1 VPALPSAPRALP
13 EVLVG
18 PACACRHLPRVNFE
32 TLCPPGPVTENS
44 LGDFGKLRT
53 ELHEIR
59 ERGYAVDREERRPDV
74 VCLGAPIRD
83 HSGSVVAALRL
94 SGRKAKMTAERRQQ
108 LVPRLLEGANRISF
122 RMGFHANAAYL

>member
-1 VPALPSAPRALP
+1 
-13 EVLVG
+13 VG
-18 PACACRHLPRVNFE
+18 RGASVIARFGWRPY
-32 TLCPPGPVTENS
+32 TENS
-44 LGDFGKLRT
+44 LQDFGKLRT

-83 HSGSVVAALRL
+83 HSGSAVAAPSL
-94 SGRKAKMTAERRQQ
+94 SGRKAKMTPERRQE
-108 LVPRLLEGANRISF
+108 LILRLLEGADRISF